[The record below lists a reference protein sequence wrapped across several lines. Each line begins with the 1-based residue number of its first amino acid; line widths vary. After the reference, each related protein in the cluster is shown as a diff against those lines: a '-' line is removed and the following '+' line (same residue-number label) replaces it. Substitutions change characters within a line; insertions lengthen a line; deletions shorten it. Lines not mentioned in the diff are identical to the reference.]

1 MREHDIF
8 VQITED
14 VCLNFSLRGVG
25 VWQKMSPRGDQAWI
39 MQGLVMGP
47 FEILGSGVE

>member
-1 MREHDIF
+1 MRNLGRMEGAGTVPGWVKGRVMREHDIF

-25 VWQKMSPRGDQAWI
+25 VWQKMSPER
-39 MQGLVMGP
+39 
-47 FEILGSGVE
+47 